1 MVVNSKNFVL
11 LCITLY
17 SLLLCI
23 IPYYSVR
30 LRETLW
36 YSVVKLR
43 LHPSLKKI
51 FLFFLFHAVYL
62 YSLHLLIV
70 RTPNQLINNSSKTNP
85 RPYSWL
91 MND

>member
-17 SLLLCI
+17 HSLLSITL
-23 IPYYSVR
+23 YYSVL

-43 LHPSLKKI
+43 LHPSLKKN
-51 FLFFLFHAVYL
+51 LSFFSSSMQYL
-62 YSLHLLIV
+62 YIPCIYLLYV
-70 RTPNQLINNSSKTNP
+70 HQTS
-85 RPYSWL
+85 
-91 MND
+91 

>member
-17 SLLLCI
+17 SLL
-23 IPYYSVR
+23 

-51 FLFFLFHAVYL
+51 FLFFFVLHAVPL
-62 YSLHLLIV
+62 YFLHLLIV
-70 RTPNQLINNSSKTNP
+70 RTPNQLLTIHQKNKS
-85 RPYSWL
+85 
-91 MND
+91 

>member
-17 SLLLCI
+17 HSLLSITL
-23 IPYYSVR
+23 YYSVL

-51 FLFFLFHAVYL
+51 FLFFLFHAVSL

-70 RTPNQLINNSSKTNP
+70 RTPNQLINNSSKNK
-85 RPYSWL
+85 S
-91 MND
+91 